1 MARPL
6 SLVISKEPDTPS
18 LDCRSGQGLS
28 SISCAISIPIEAHSH
43 AHCHA
48 ERVSPSLARLA
59 KSDWCRHCGS
69 GRMRKLHRSEEHTSE
84 LQSLMRIS
92 YAVFCL
98 KQKNT
103 MHYMIT
109 HNTSIFKTTFMHRM
123 HNRLQHSTLTKALTY
138 R

>member
-48 ERVSPSLARLA
+48 ERVSPSLARL
-59 KSDWCRHCGS
+59 
-69 GRMRKLHRSEEHTSE
+69 RSEDHTSE

-92 YAVFCL
+92 KAALCL
-98 KQKNT
+98 KKKYNNIQHKEYIR
-103 MHYMIT
+103 M
-109 HNTSIFKTTFMHRM
+109 KTTSNNM
-123 HNRLQHSTLTKALTY
+123 T
-138 R
+138 

>member
-69 GRMRKLHRSEEHTSE
+69 GRMRTDRKSPRLNSRHSCAYRMPSSACTTKNHTITTE
-84 LQSLMRIS
+84 
-92 YAVFCL
+92 
-98 KQKNT
+98 T
-103 MHYMIT
+103 TTT
-109 HNTSIFKTTFMHRM
+109 HNRTK
-123 HNRLQHSTLTKALTY
+123 HNNSNQHHVT
-138 R
+138 